1 MPTTTSLIEQE
12 QQEQFVSQHEEAKL
26 LLGEAYTISA
36 VVDAPSEMTAVEF
49 LKQIKLHY
57 AKIES
62 ARVFLTKP
70 LNEHLHKINVE
81 FKKTTQPLEQAEALV
96 KKGMIAYR
104 NSPEFLDAERNR
116 LEIEREARQAIR
128 EGDSPRLTE
137 LADEHAAA
145 SAAAPKKVETA
156 TGEARFRKTLKWELV
171 DLEVL
176 PAGYW
181 TPDEKK
187 IAAAVKAG
195 MAIPGV
201 KTWTE
206 AVPIIV

>member
-1 MPTTTSLIEQE
+1 MTTEIITRDERDELDR
-12 QQEQFVSQHEEAKL
+12 VSHEATL
-26 LLGEAYTISA
+26 LLGEAYSIST
-36 VVDAPSEMTAVEF
+36 VIDAPSEITAAEF
-49 LKQIKLHY
+49 LKQIKTRHSI
-57 AKIES
+57 AED
-62 ARVFLTKP
+62 ARTKLVKP
-70 LNEHLHKINVE
+70 LNDHVKMINAE

-104 NSPEFLDAERNR
+104 NSPEFLDAERSR

-156 TGEARFRKTLKWELV
+156 TGEARFRKTLKWELI